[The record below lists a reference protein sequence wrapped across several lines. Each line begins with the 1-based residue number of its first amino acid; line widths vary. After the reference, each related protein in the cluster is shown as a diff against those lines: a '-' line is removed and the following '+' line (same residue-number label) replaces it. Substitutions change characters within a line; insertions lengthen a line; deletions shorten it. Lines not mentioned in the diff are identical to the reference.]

1 MDWTAAEAN
10 NLIVHSKFGHLS
22 WLQQFVFFLLLIP
35 LSNLLGTGKLR
46 EKNNKK
52 QVSVSEQ
59 NSNRLNESLLQTTA
73 GQNQIVSKAGGT
85 HLYFQTLIRLIV
97 ATVIKQKNKK
107 QVTGDLNH
115 RSEMKKGAKQGL
127 A

>member
-1 MDWTAAEAN
+1 MG
-10 NLIVHSKFGHLS
+10 F
-22 WLQQFVFFLLLIP
+22 FFLLLIP

-52 QVSVSEQ
+52 EVSVSEQ

-73 GQNQIVSKAGGT
+73 GENQIVSKAGGT

-97 ATVIKQKNKK
+97 ATVIKKTGNWRPQSQKWNEEVGKA
-107 QVTGDLNH
+107 GF
-115 RSEMKKGAKQGL
+115 GL
-127 A
+127 TLSVHPGLTDFTKDSAGWADMARLSLV